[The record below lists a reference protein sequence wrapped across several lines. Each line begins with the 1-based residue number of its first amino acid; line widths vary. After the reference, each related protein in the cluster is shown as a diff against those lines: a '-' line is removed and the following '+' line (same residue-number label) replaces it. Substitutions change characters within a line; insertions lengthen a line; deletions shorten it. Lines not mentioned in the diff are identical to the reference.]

1 MNADLRGKDAVHEQ
15 RRERRAF
22 PNAYYTKPYKYKT
35 HSLKAKKSTS
45 PLHFIIVND
54 ELFLQ
59 NFDRIEVVCLLLFRQ
74 HNLSEVTLTQHGK
87 KIEIVQTNFPSSF
100 LRSYNLLLQM
110 LL

>member
-22 PNAYYTKPYKYKT
+22 PNAYYTKPYKYQT

-54 ELFLQ
+54 ELFFQ
-59 NFDRIEVVCLLLFRQ
+59 NFDRIEIVCLLLFRQ
-74 HNLSEVTLTQHGK
+74 HNFSEVTLAK
-87 KIEIVQTNFPSSF
+87 NREEIEIFETNFLSG
-100 LRSYNLLLQM
+100 RSLAVLLLRCGW
-110 LL
+110 